1 VTTSSSELVR
11 SDREGIQNG
20 DIDLDLDTEIEA
32 ARKNLAELDRL
43 QELAAARL
51 SELEGLRGSRTSAGG
66 GSNEWPAASKL
77 QLFGDLFRGREDVF
91 AVRWENHG
99 RSRSGYSPQCAN
111 EWQRGV
117 CGKPKV
123 RCGECVNQAFVS
135 LDDRQLLDHLQGR
148 QVIGIYPLLPDDR
161 CWLLAIDLD
170 RGSWRA
176 DVQALTRTCR
186 SLGLHPA
193 IERSRSGNGAHIWF
207 FFTDPVS
214 AAEARRLGFT
224 ILTATMAQGAALGV
238 DSYDRLFPSQ
248 DVLPSGGFGN
258 LIALPLQR
266 AARNAGNTE
275 FLNDRLEPH
284 RDQWSYLAS
293 IPKITPQRLAELI
306 ADSDED
312 QVLAVRP
319 AMDLSDAP
327 WRPPR
332 TLRERLSETRL
343 PDSIEATLAD
353 RVYIDRSKLPPT
365 LAQAIRRLATF
376 SNPMFTELQR
386 MRLSVA
392 RTPRVIGCF
401 EDLDRYLALPRGCLA
416 DLGSLAEELNVKL
429 DLRDERVEGE
439 AVELEFCGELN
450 DSQHSAARALL
461 QHDVGVLCAPPGW
474 GKTVLATQ
482 LIASRGCSTLVLVH
496 RKPLVEQWT
505 ERLREFLDI
514 PPRSIGRLGAGR
526 RRLTRRIDIAMIQ
539 TLARS
544 GDVHDLV
551 RTYGHVVID
560 ECHHVP
566 AVQVERVLSA
576 VPARYVTGLTAT
588 PYRRDGHQPIITMQ
602 CGPVRHI
609 VSGPKVCAGGAL
621 ERRVIR
627 KDTNFDPIVL
637 PSQASIQEIYGALA
651 NDIDRLGLVLADI
664 RELMRQE
671 RALVVLTER
680 REHLERIAKS
690 IGDEVPNVVV
700 LHGGVKPKARRAA
713 MTQLAE
719 QPDDEARLILATGR
733 YLGEGFDDP
742 RLDTLLLTMPIAWKG
757 TVVQYAGRLH
767 RAHAA
772 KRDIRIYDYV
782 DSEVPVLRRMYA
794 KRLRTYREM
803 GYVCDESAQELSLRI
818 D

>member
-1 VTTSSSELVR
+1 M
-11 SDREGIQNG
+11 
-20 DIDLDLDTEIEA
+20 
-32 ARKNLAELDRL
+32 
-43 QELAAARL
+43 
-51 SELEGLRGSRTSAGG
+51 SAHG
-66 GSNEWPAASKL
+66 GSDEWPAADKL
-77 QLFGDLFRGREDVF
+77 RLYRDLFRAREDVF
-91 AVRWENHG
+91 AVRWENQ
-99 RSRSGYSPQCAN
+99 RRNRSGYSPRCAH

-123 RCGECVNQAFVS
+123 RCGECANQAFVT
-135 LDDRQLLDHLQGR
+135 LDDRQLLAHLQGR
-148 QVIGIYPLLPDDR
+148 HVVGIYPLLPDDR

-170 RGSWRA
+170 RRSWRD
-176 DVQALTRTCR
+176 DVQALATTCR
-186 SLGLHPA
+186 TLGIHPA

-207 FFTDPVS
+207 FFTEPVP

-224 ILTATMAQGAALGV
+224 ILTATMAHGVALGV
-238 DSYDRLFPSQ
+238 ESYDRLFPSQ

-266 AARNAGNTE
+266 EARNAGNTE
-275 FLNDRLEPH
+275 FLDNQLEPH
-284 RDQWSYLAS
+284 PDQWSYLAS

-306 ADSDED
+306 ANGDED

-319 AMDLSDAP
+319 ATDPSDRP

-343 PDSIEATLAD
+343 PESIDATFAD
-353 RVYIDRSKLPPT
+353 RVYIDRSRPPPT
-365 LAQAIRRLATF
+365 LAQALRRLATF

-392 RTPRVIGCF
+392 RTSRVIGCF

-416 DLGSLAEELNVKL
+416 DVAALTEELEVKL
-429 DLRDERVEGE
+429 TLCDERVDGRPL
-439 AVELEFCGELN
+439 ELGFCGELN
-450 DSQHSAARALL
+450 DSQRSAARALL
-461 QHDVGVLCAPPGW
+461 RHDVGVLCAPPGW
-474 GKTVLATQ
+474 GKTVLATH
-482 LIASRGCSTLVLVH
+482 LIASRACSTLVLVH
-496 RKPLVEQWT
+496 RKPLVEQWS
-505 ERLREFLDI
+505 ERLCEFLDI
-514 PPRSIGRLGAGR
+514 TPKSIGKLGAGR
-526 RRLTRRIDIAMIQ
+526 RRLTGEIDIAMIQ
-539 TLARS
+539 TLARN
-544 GDVHDLV
+544 DDLHDLV
-551 RTYGHVVID
+551 RAYGHVVID

-566 AVQVERVLSA
+566 AVQVERVLSSI
-576 VPARYVTGLTAT
+576 PARYVTGLTAT

-602 CGPVRHI
+602 CGPVRHTASRTKHREA
-609 VSGPKVCAGGAL
+609 VTL

-627 KDTNFDPIVL
+627 KDTDFDPNIL
-637 PSQASIQEIYGALA
+637 PPNASIQEIYGALA
-651 NDIDRLGLVLADI
+651 SNIDRLGMVLTDI
-664 RELMRQE
+664 RKLVDEQ
-671 RALVVLTER
+671 RAVVVLTER
-680 REHLERIAKS
+680 REHLERLAES
-690 IGDEVPNVVV
+690 ISDGIPNLVV

-713 MTQLAE
+713 MTQLAA
-719 QPDDEARLILATGR
+719 QPDNEPRLILATGR

-803 GYVCDESAQELSLRI
+803 GYVCDEAALELGLNM
-818 D
+818 

>member
-1 VTTSSSELVR
+1 MA
-11 SDREGIQNG
+11 
-20 DIDLDLDTEIEA
+20 IDLDAEIEA
-32 ARKNLAELDRL
+32 ARQNLAELDRL
-43 QELAAARL
+43 RELAAARL
-51 SELEGLRGSRTSAGG
+51 SELDSLRCSRITAGAGSHS
-66 GSNEWPAASKL
+66 WPPASKL
-77 QLFGDLFRGREDVF
+77 RLFRDLFRGREDVF
-91 AVRWENHG
+91 AVRWENHS
-99 RSRSGYSPQCAN
+99 RNRSGYSPRCAN
-111 EWQRGV
+111 EWRHGV

-123 RCGECVNQAFVS
+123 RCGECTSQAFVGF
-135 LDDRQLLDHLQGR
+135 DDRQLLAHLQGR
-148 QVIGIYPLLPDDR
+148 QVIGIYPLLPDDC

-176 DVQALTRTCR
+176 DVQALAKTCR
-186 SLGLHPA
+186 SFGLHPA

-207 FFTDPVS
+207 FFTDPVP

-224 ILTATMAQGAALGV
+224 ILTAAMAQGVALGV

-266 AARNAGNTE
+266 VARNDGNSE
-275 FLNDRLEPH
+275 FLDDRLEPH

-293 IPKITPQRLAELI
+293 IPKITPHRLTELI
-306 ADSDED
+306 VNADED
-312 QVLAVRP
+312 AALAVRP
-319 AMDLSDAP
+319 ATDPSDLP

-332 TLRERLSETRL
+332 TLRARLSETRL
-343 PDSIEATLAD
+343 PESIEATFAD
-353 RVYIDRSKLPPT
+353 RVYIDCSNVPPT
-365 LAQAIRRLATF
+365 LAHAIRRLATF

-401 EDLDRYLALPRGCLA
+401 EDLDGYLAVPRGCLP
-416 DLGSLAEELNVKL
+416 DVTSLVGELGVKL
-429 DLRDERVEGE
+429 DLRDERVDGE
-439 AVELEFCGELN
+439 TLELKFCGELN
-450 DSQHSAARALL
+450 DSQHSAARAFL
-461 QHDVGVLCAPPGW
+461 QHDVGVVCAPPGW
-474 GKTVLATQ
+474 GKTVLATK
-482 LIASRGCSTLVLVH
+482 LIASRGCPTLVLLH

-505 ERLREFLDI
+505 ERLCEFLDI
-514 PPRSIGRLGAGR
+514 TPKSIGRFGAGR
-526 RRLTRRIDIAMIQ
+526 RRLTRRIDIAMVQ

-544 GDVHDLV
+544 RDLHELV
-551 RTYGHVVID
+551 RAYGHVVID

-576 VPARYVTGLTAT
+576 IPARYVTGLTAT

-602 CGPVRHI
+602 CGPVRHM
-609 VSGPKVCAGGAL
+609 VSSPMVRAGEAC

-627 KDTNFDPIVL
+627 KDTSFDPSVL

-651 NDIDRLGLVLADI
+651 ADNDRLGLVLADI
-664 RELMRQE
+664 RKLVGDG

-680 REHLERIAKS
+680 REHLERLAKS
-690 IGDEVPNVVV
+690 IAAEIPNIVV
-700 LHGGVKPKARRAA
+700 LHGGITPKARCAA
-713 MTQLAE
+713 MAQLAE
-719 QPDDEARLILATGR
+719 RSDDQPRLILATGR

-803 GYVCDESAQELSLRI
+803 GYVCDESAQEISLRN
-818 D
+818 